1 MMNKPT
7 IKDWIIATRPWSFPA
22 STMPALVAFSYAFF
36 IQSKQGIEQV
46 NWSLGIIAVIG
57 AMLFQASGNLIG
69 DYFDFKHHVDRKESF
84 GSSRML
90 VDGIFTPKTI
100 FIFGFVLL
108 VIGSLL
114 GFFLLYQTGLPLLWI
129 GLIGVLSTYFYYKLK
144 YIALGDIIIFIIY
157 GQLIALGTYF
167 VMTNEINWLVLLL
180 STPIGL
186 LVVNILH
193 ANNTRDIM
201 HDGMANIKT
210 QAMLIGLK
218 ASKKQYSILAYGAY
232 AFVASMVVFNMLHPL
247 NLIVLITMPL
257 ALKNIK
263 QMQLAQVNQPELIK
277 DLDGES
283 AKLVMAFSLLFTI
296 ANFIAVLL

>member
-1 MMNKPT
+1 MDKPT

-22 STMPALVAFSYAFF
+22 STMPALIALSYAFYV
-36 IQSKQGIEQV
+36 QSKTGIEV
-46 NWSLGIIAVIG
+46 NLIFGIIAVIG

-69 DYFDFKHHVDRKESF
+69 DYFDFKHNVDRKESF

-100 FIFGFVLL
+100 FIFGIVLL

-167 VMTNEINWLVLLL
+167 VMTNEINLFVLFL
-180 STPIGL
+180 SAPVGF

-201 HDGMANIKT
+201 HDGIANIKT
-210 QAMLIGLK
+210 QAMLLGIKG
-218 ASKKQYSILAYGAY
+218 SKIQYSILAYGSY
-232 AFVASMVVFNMLHPL
+232 VFVVIMVAFGFLHPL
-247 NLIVLITMPL
+247 KLMVLITLPL
-257 ALKNIK
+257 AIKNIK
-263 QMQLAQVNQPELIK
+263 KMNLATENQPELIK
-277 DLDGES
+277 DLDADS
-283 AKLVMAFSLLFTI
+283 AKLVMAFSLIFII
-296 ANFIAVLL
+296 ANFIAILL